1 MNQTGRTVGGSQNG
15 VNAVVNPFRVS
26 SSNDRVPSRDE
37 TPRNFRYVELQSQHC
52 TDSVIVMTTPKY

>member
-37 TPRNFRYVELQSQHC
+37 TPRNFSLFSLSNIDWDNPRLL
-52 TDSVIVMTTPKY
+52 